1 MEDLTND
8 DLDSSLVDESGN
20 ESDNE
25 SEKASKKSESD

>member
-8 DLDSSLVDESGN
+8 DLDSSLVDESDN

-25 SEKASKKSESD
+25 SEKAYKKSESD

>member
-8 DLDSSLVDESGN
+8 DLDSSLVDESDN
-20 ESDNE
+20 EYDNE

>member
-8 DLDSSLVDESGN
+8 DLDSSLVDESDN

-25 SEKASKKSESD
+25 SEMATKKSESD

>member
-8 DLDSSLVDESGN
+8 DLDSSLVDESDN

>member
-8 DLDSSLVDESGN
+8 DLDSSLVDESDN
-20 ESDNE
+20 KSDNE

>member
-8 DLDSSLVDESGN
+8 DLDSSLVDESDN

-25 SEKASKKSESD
+25 SEKASKESESD

>member
-8 DLDSSLVDESGN
+8 DLDSNLVD